1 MPNPNH
7 SLTQLHN
14 FTSFASHYTWP
25 VRHDLR
31 MSKTSR
37 NGFLFLCPYSYTNV
51 FVWGE
56 KRSPFQLCLKKRD
69 SLLNRGNIL
78 ARCVHKFCCDTERFF
93 LFYLQQCRDLCIL
106 QLSGVPLW
114 NLALLISVGLH
125 SLQRTQ
131 RVLGESLFIACFK
144 SLTSQSHVSATQQT
158 LRTIA
163 AENNF
168 KQWATWPQQHQMN
181 PYRGGRHKEKQFC
194 HLNIIK
200 KHDRFP
206 SFSFQRSWG

>member
-1 MPNPNH
+1 M
-7 SLTQLHN
+7 
-14 FTSFASHYTWP
+14 TWECQKLP
-25 VRHDLR
+25 GMDFCFYVHILIPTFLSGGESVRHFNYALKKEMVCWTEVIYWHDVCTNSVVTL
-31 MSKTSR
+31 KD
-37 NGFLFLCPYSYTNV
+37 FLF
-51 FVWGE
+51 
-56 KRSPFQLCLKKRD
+56 
-69 SLLNRGNIL
+69 
-78 ARCVHKFCCDTERFF
+78 FC
-93 LFYLQQCRDLCIL
+93 LQQCRDLCIL

-131 RVLGESLFIACFK
+131 RVLGERLFIACFK
-144 SLTSQSHVSATQQT
+144 SLTSQSHVSTTQQT

-181 PYRGGRHKEKQFC
+181 PYRGGRRKEKQFC